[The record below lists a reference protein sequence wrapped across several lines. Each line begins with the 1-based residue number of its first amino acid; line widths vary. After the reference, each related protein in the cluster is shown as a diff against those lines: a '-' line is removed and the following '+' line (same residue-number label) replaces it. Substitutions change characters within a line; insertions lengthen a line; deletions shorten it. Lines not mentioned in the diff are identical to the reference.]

1 MSFTAF
7 SPRMPPAI
15 ENAVPTISEH
25 QGPPAIPIVAPIS
38 PNASAPAHLPAA
50 IEFRK
55 SNVSKCYPNGDG
67 SSDARMNERNL
78 SWERQTR
85 RLLA

>member
-1 MSFTAF
+1 M
-7 SPRMPPAI
+7 I
-15 ENAVPTISEH
+15 ISE
-25 QGPPAIPIVAPIS
+25 PSSDPSDETNRP
-38 PNASAPAHLPAA
+38 

-55 SNVSKCYPNGDG
+55 SNVSTFYPNSDG
-67 SSDARMNERNL
+67 SLDARMNERNL